1 MFLDINKELPTA
13 DTRCRWVSPRTRWC
27 DCIVASGLSP
37 VNAMGSNAPAPWTP
51 TITIKTTDDAIKFF
65 ELLRDA
71 CNQRRIAWWMH
82 DALQEFPSPEAR
94 VAAARALEK
103 AMRIDLL
110 MDQNLNVALAPQGGV
125 RLNMDTA
132 DETPAR
138 EGDAPRA
145 PTTTPSPGL
154 KVLLPHGTYS
164 LNTIEAW
171 VQVAITTALGDGSA
185 ILKGASQDPRPGT
198 ASLRVVQ
205 NIFAPRTT
213 QAASAARKALDDI
226 IKGFAKDCG
235 LHEHITRALNAAL
248 VCQYYQPSTDWDS
261 HLITETVHKI
271 NDEYGPEHA
280 LTLTVSR
287 LLDTPGFMADAKRFE
302 KFHAALVQHEH
313 TYKVFRTDP
322 QITTIRAVTPQ
333 SLQTLAAD
341 VVAGAEGTRAGAV
354 GDAAAEPLAA
364 ANEQASPAPGA
375 PRTLARSTDTMSL
388 TARIKT
394 SPSSSPTCAPRAS
407 SKTGAHRHPQPRP
420 VTQSAWCASIQAT
433 LPPHAGT
440 SRASRGSSSDT
451 RLSSPLPRP
460 TLCPRPPQTEV
471 RYAICFSA
479 TPHLLHA
486 FFATRSAP
494 TVLTHSSRY
503 SLSASADRAATVTKA
518 PTRRL

>member
-1 MFLDINKELPTA
+1 
-13 DTRCRWVSPRTRWC
+13 
-27 DCIVASGLSP
+27 
-37 VNAMGSNAPAPWTP
+37 MGSNAPAPWTP

-65 ELLRDA
+65 ELLRAA

-248 VCQYYQPSTDWDS
+248 VCQYYQPSTDWDN
-261 HLITETVHKI
+261 HIIIETVHKI

-287 LLDTPGFMADAKRFE
+287 LLEPAGFMQDTKRFE

-322 QITTIRAVTPQ
+322 QITTIRAVT
-333 SLQTLAAD
+333 TNAR
-341 VVAGAEGTRAGAV
+341 GGRGGGRG
-354 GDAAAEPLAA
+354 GDAGGRGGGRGGGAPGGRERTGISCTWCATYLGKIYGHDVADCKNKNKPQLLADLRAKGKLQDGGPQAPAA
-364 ANEQASPAPGA
+364 AAG
-375 PRTLARSTDTMSL
+375 
-388 TARIKT
+388 
-394 SPSSSPTCAPRAS
+394 
-407 SKTGAHRHPQPRP
+407 
-420 VTQSAWCASIQAT
+420 
-433 LPPHAGT
+433 HAV
-440 SRASRGSSSDT
+440 
-451 RLSSPLPRP
+451 
-460 TLCPRPPQTEV
+460 CMV
-471 RYAICFSA
+471 
-479 TPHLLHA
+479 
-486 FFATRSAP
+486 
-494 TVLTHSSRY
+494 
-503 SLSASADRAATVTKA
+503 
-518 PTRRL
+518 